1 MRPWQGIGL
10 ALLLVWSSGLHAA
23 APNDYAARWRLRLE
37 GSPPMFAVE
46 PGEEALRLLQDPAFG
61 DLQVFDAQGRPL
73 PMRQV
78 PGSNTPA
85 GWWPLRM
92 ASSSPAEGAAGDAG
106 VMDYTYRLP
115 APLAVEAV
123 RLRFAPTARTEQA
136 IVLYRDDAA
145 GWTMAARVATAGKA
159 DEPVTVRL
167 NAPIIAR
174 EWRVRSGRALVP
186 APTLTLAWRAP
197 RFIVRADGPPPYL
210 LAAGHP
216 MARHAALP
224 PAVAAASAPL
234 AAFGPRLLAPFEPA
248 APPVPP
254 PPPRLWPWLFGIVLL
269 VALIVVVLIRRRRHR

>member
-10 ALLLVWSSGLHAA
+10 ALLFAWNSGLHAA
-23 APNDYAARWRLRLE
+23 APNDYAARWHLRLE
-37 GSPPMFAVE
+37 GTPPLFAVE

-123 RLRFAPTARTEQA
+123 RLRFAPTARVERVL
-136 IVLYRDDAA
+136 VLYREDTAD
-145 GWTMAARVATAGKA
+145 WTVAARVETTGNR

-167 NAPIIAR
+167 DAPVTAR

-186 APTLTLAWRAP
+186 APGLTLAWRAP

-216 MARHAALP
+216 VARHAALP

-248 APPVPP
+248 PPPAAP
-254 PPPRLWPWLFGIVLL
+254 PPPRIWPWLLGSVLL
-269 VALIVVVLIRRRRHR
+269 ATLVAVVLVRRRRHR